1 MQNKICYIAGPI
13 TGYENFNHHNFN
25 MNAKFLEED
34 GFQVFNPATLPSG
47 LTEQQYM
54 AICLPMVMASGYIY
68 VLSGYKES
76 KGAMAEL
83 ALAEKLGLQVIYDQ
97 PEI

>member
-1 MQNKICYIAGPI
+1 
-13 TGYENFNHHNFN
+13 
-25 MNAKFLEED
+25 
-34 GFQVFNPATLPSG
+34 
-47 LTEQQYM
+47 M

-68 VLSGYKES
+68 MLSGYKES